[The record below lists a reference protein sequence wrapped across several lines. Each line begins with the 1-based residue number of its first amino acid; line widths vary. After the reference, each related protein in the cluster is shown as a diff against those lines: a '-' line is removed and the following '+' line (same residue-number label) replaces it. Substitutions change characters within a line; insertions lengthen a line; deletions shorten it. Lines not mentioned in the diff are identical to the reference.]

1 MQNDKLLRLLNCVGV
16 TRTESVPLISHLVRD
31 FGINWRAAKKMHE
44 LLARIPMADVYD
56 NDGGLIVRPSV
67 KVSKYSPRRDHRVAA
82 LAEEASS
89 APEATAAK
97 PVAKPVALPSD
108 DVPVTSPDGAYTSA
122 KIQGRVISVNDK
134 LTGYGRVVKI
144 RTNQFGDFLFTFEL
158 DDGTTYEVSEFHL
171 RK

>member
-44 LLARIPMADVYD
+44 LLARIPMADMYD
-56 NDGGLIVRPSV
+56 DDGGLIVRPSV

-82 LAEEASS
+82 LAEEAPS
-89 APEATAAK
+89 APKATA
-97 PVAKPVALPSD
+97 VKPVALPSD
-108 DVPVTSPDGAYTSA
+108 DAPVISPDGTYTSA
-122 KIQGRVISVNDK
+122 KIQGRVISVNDN
-134 LTGYGRVVKI
+134 LTGYGRVTMI
-144 RTNQFGDFLFTFEL
+144 RTNQFGDYLFTFEL
-158 DDGTTYEVSEFHL
+158 EDGTTYEVSEFHL

>member
-44 LLARIPMADVYD
+44 LLARIPMVDMYD
-56 NDGGLIVRPSV
+56 DDGGLIVRPSV

-82 LAEEASS
+82 MAE
-89 APEATAAK
+89 AP
-97 PVAKPVALPSD
+97 VVKPVALPSD
-108 DVPVTSPDGAYTSA
+108 DAPVVSPDGTYTSA
-122 KIQGRVISVNDK
+122 KIQGRVISVNDN
-134 LTGYGRVVKI
+134 LTGYGRVTMI
-144 RTNQFGDFLFTFEL
+144 RTNQFGDYLFTFEL
-158 DDGTTYEVSEFHL
+158 EDGTTYEVSEFHL